1 MKKNLILVG
10 MMGVGKSTIGRL
22 LSKKLKMTF
31 IDLDRQIEKTAGLEI
46 SEIFKYKGEDYFRN
60 MEEKESIKFTKKGGK
75 IIAFGGGTFLN
86 NKVRDEAS
94 KTSFSIWLN
103 VSPEII
109 YKRTRVNK
117 KRPLLTNVKSKKDIE
132 KIYLNRK
139 KIYSY
144 ADYELDCSNKNKNQI
159 VKEIKE
165 IYKKND

>member
-31 IDLDRQIEKTAGLEI
+31 IDLDRQIEKAAGLEI
-46 SEIFKYKGEDYFRN
+46 SEIFKYKGEEYFRK
-60 MEEKESIKFTKKGGK
+60 MEEIESIKFTKKGDK
-75 IIAFGGGTFLN
+75 IIAFGGGAFLN
-86 NKVRDEAS
+86 KKIRDESS

-109 YKRTRVNK
+109 YKRTRLNK
-117 KRPLLTNVKSKKDIE
+117 KRPLLINVKSKKDIE

-159 VKEIKE
+159 VKEINE